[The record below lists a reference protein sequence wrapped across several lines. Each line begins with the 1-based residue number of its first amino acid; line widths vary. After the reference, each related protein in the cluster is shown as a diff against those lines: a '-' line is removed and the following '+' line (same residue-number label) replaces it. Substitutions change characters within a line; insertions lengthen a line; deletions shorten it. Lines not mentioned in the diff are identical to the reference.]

1 MFKIWHV
8 ARSPYEVVHDRTG
21 FSGGG
26 GRGGGGWICHKNW
39 ENGAK
44 VGQKQGLLNLLK
56 NLGINFY
63 WICSIMKIYLI
74 GCAWALIFTEFVL

>member
-1 MFKIWHV
+1 MV

-21 FSGGG
+21 FP
-26 GRGGGGWICHKNW
+26 GGWICHKNW
-39 ENGAK
+39 ENEAK

-74 GCAWALIFTEFVL
+74 GCAWALTFTEFVL